1 MARCN
6 MSIERCL
13 GVIFIQST
21 AEITFFPPY
30 AVQVEYIT
38 IYTTYIIRTHKVQ
51 VLIRIMHILH
61 KVLHDYLQPQ

>member
-13 GVIFIQST
+13 GVIFIEST

-38 IYTTYIIRTHKVQ
+38 IYTTYIVRTRDKYYQNNAHTA
-51 VLIRIMHILH
+51 
-61 KVLHDYLQPQ
+61 